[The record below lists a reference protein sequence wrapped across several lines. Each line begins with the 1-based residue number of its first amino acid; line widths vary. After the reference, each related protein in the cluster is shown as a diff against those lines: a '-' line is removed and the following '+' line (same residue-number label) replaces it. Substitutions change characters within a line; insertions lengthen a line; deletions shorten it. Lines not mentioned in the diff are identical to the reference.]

1 MSTISNLTT
10 TDAPLWETSENH
22 GPLVSVITWL
32 LVIAAFLAVL
42 ARVATRYALVRQARL
57 DDVSIIT
64 ALV

>member
-32 LVIAAFLAVL
+32 LVIAAFFAVL
-42 ARVATRYALVRQARL
+42 ARVATRYAVVRQARL
-57 DDVSIIT
+57 DDVSIII